1 MYMPPWG
8 MEEME
13 ACFMKCFKQNFSDE
27 YKKRYNK
34 WGEVM
39 TPILE
44 KQADESMEESLAT
57 FLESKELVTVLKEK
71 DQSIQTGE
79 LKHYQWVVHRYPIT
93 NDDNSL
99 NYSCCRCEFPSEHVL
114 GHI

>member
-1 MYMPPWG
+1 